1 MPCSAPG
8 GVQQPASLH
17 LSEAFFFPRG
27 SLQKLSQTAGRG
39 AAESTADGR
48 GSVSTLTQRLS
59 EGLRVGAPPA
69 SPKHTQQLG
78 RRTRSERGSPGTQRA
93 HSGHTAGTQPAP
105 PRLQH
110 PQPRLRAG
118 STGTPGTPPPAGRGL
133 RRHHPAPGR
142 SPSAPPCPEP
152 AGARGGAA
160 GSRCRAGRGLTSV
173 LQRARE
179 PHGDGADQ
187 RLAGAV
193 DDAALAQADL
203 EELHLPHGR
212 AALLRSAGSGA
223 CPAEPCRALQSPA
236 EPYRA
241 VPAPPSLPRPG
252 GSALHPPPPGP
263 ARAEGA
269 GGGAVRGRAL
279 GERPG
284 SGGKEA
290 AVPGPSCL
298 SQCSP

>member
-69 SPKHTQQLG
+69 APKHTQQLG

-93 HSGHTAGTQPAP
+93 HSGHPARTPPPPAP
-105 PRLQH
+105 PAPAPSGQH
-110 PQPRLRAG
+110 RDPRD
-118 STGTPGTPPPAGRGL
+118 PPAGRSG
-133 RRHHPAPGR
+133 APQ
-142 SPSAPPCPEP
+142 APPGPRPLALRP
-152 AGARGGAA
+152 AVPGAGRGSGGAA

>member
-1 MPCSAPG
+1 MEPL
-8 GVQQPASLH
+8 QPPPNTHNNLA
-17 LSEAFFFPRG
+17 G
-27 SLQKLSQTAGRG
+27 GRG
-39 AAESTADGR
+39 AS
-48 GSVSTLTQRLS
+48 
-59 EGLRVGAPPA
+59 GAAP
-69 SPKHTQQLG
+69 
-78 RRTRSERGSPGTQRA
+78 A

-110 PQPRLRAG
+110 PQPRLREAG
-118 STGTPGTPPPAGRGL
+118 TGTPGTPPPAARGL

-212 AALLRSAGSGA
+212 AALLCSAGSGA

-241 VPAPPSLPRPG
+241 APAPPSLPRPG

-263 ARAEGA
+263 ARAVGRGGRRSREG
-269 GGGAVRGRAL
+269 
-279 GERPG
+279 PG
-284 SGGKEA
+284 SGGKAGLWGEGGGCPGA
-290 AVPGPSCL
+290 ILPLPVLPLSSSACNSPCPAVTLPPACSYVPSRL
-298 SQCSP
+298 KRPVGVVQTQCGVRAGKQPPHGSKQPPHGSK